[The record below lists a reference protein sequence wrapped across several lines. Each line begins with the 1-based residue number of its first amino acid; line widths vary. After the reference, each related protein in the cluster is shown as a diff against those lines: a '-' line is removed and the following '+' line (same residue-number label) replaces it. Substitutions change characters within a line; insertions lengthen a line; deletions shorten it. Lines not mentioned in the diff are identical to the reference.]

1 MPIVSLASMGI
12 LSLNCLGMG
21 SVSLASAGPGT
32 VSLARVG
39 MLASLAGQGH
49 R

>member
-21 SVSLASAGPGT
+21 SVSLAS
-32 VSLARVG
+32 VG